1 MVQSFADKFVS
12 WPDAPFFLRHVM
24 SMNYAGKVYSVLRGI
39 EAATELSLWPSMLC
53 ISYAVFMALGMY
65 WYTRFWSL
73 EKDIDAYYTKGSTHW
88 LQTYNIG
95 VTLGAA
101 LYYLVFAIL
110 FTLSYQYE
118 YHTVSLSLAIWN
130 GWCCVNLLLATPF
143 ISEVK

>member
-39 EAATELSLWPSMLC
+39 EAALELSFWPSLLC
-53 ISYAVFMALGMY
+53 ITYAVFMTLGMY

-73 EKDIDAYYTKGSTHW
+73 EKDIDAYYTNGSTHW
-88 LQTYNIG
+88 LQIYNIG

-110 FTLSYQYE
+110 FTVSHQYE
-118 YHTVSLSLAIWN
+118 YHPVSLSLAIWN
-130 GWCCVNLLLATPF
+130 GWCCINLLFATPF
-143 ISEVK
+143 VQ